1 VKKPQLLRQHL
12 VAAVPAL
19 DKDPERLLIYVDGG
33 GLAAGFAA
41 GLSFEYRYTLDLVLT
56 DYAGSPESV
65 MVPLLQWLTRHQPE
79 LLSNAAK
86 RGELRFEVDVLAGDL
101 VDLSIKIPLTERVI
115 IRQDDEGLW
124 QLAHAPEPPP
134 EYEHRHTLAGGEV
147 YDAGALVARLP
158 EIVG

>member
-1 VKKPQLLRQHL
+1 MIKPQLLRQHL

-19 DKDPERLLIYVDGG
+19 EKDPERLLIFVEGG
-33 GLAAGFAA
+33 GLAAGFAT
-41 GLSFEYRYTLDLVLT
+41 GLSFEYRYTLDLVIT

-101 VDLSIKIPLTERVI
+101 VDLSVKIPLTERVLV
-115 IRQDDEGLW
+115 RRDDAGVL
-124 QLAHAPEPPP
+124 QLSHAPEPPA
-134 EYEHRHTLAGGEV
+134 EFEHRHTLAGGDV
-147 YDAGALVARLP
+147 VDAGTLVARLP